1 MFSIEMVPIIIL
13 AFVCELVDS
22 SLGMGYGTTLTPIM
36 LALGFEPIEIVPAV
50 LCSEAITGLLAGVF
64 HHGFGNVDL
73 RRGSPDLKIAMVMG
87 GFSVVGVVLATIIA
101 INVPSWAIKV
111 YIGVLVLALGL
122 VILLNKKKNYAFSW
136 KRIAGLGALAA
147 FNKGI
152 SGGGYGP
159 VVTAGQV
166 LSGVKGR
173 KAVGITSLAE
183 GVTSIVGFG
192 IYLYSGVTLIST
204 LMISLILGAVMS
216 VPISAYIVSR
226 LPAGKL
232 TYIIGG
238 LSTALGGY
246 TLVRLFL

>member
-1 MFSIEMVPIIIL
+1 MLSLEMIPIVLL

-22 SLGMGYGTTLTPIM
+22 TLGMGYGTTLTPIM

-50 LCSEAITGLLAGVF
+50 LCSEAITGVLAGVL
-64 HHGFGNVDL
+64 HHEFGNVDF
-73 RRGSPDLKIAMVMG
+73 RRGSHDRKIAMVMA
-87 GFSVVGVVLATIIA
+87 GFSVVGVILASFIA
-101 INVPSWAIKV
+101 VNVPGWAIKV
-111 YIGVLVLALGL
+111 YIGVLVLAMGL
-122 VILLNKKKNYAFSW
+122 LILLNKKKEYTFSW
-136 KRIAGLGALAA
+136 KRIAGLGWLAA

-166 LSGVKGR
+166 LSGVRGR

-183 GVTSIVGFG
+183 GITSIVGFG
-192 IYLYSGVTLIST
+192 IYMYSGVTLNSS
-204 LMISLILGAVMS
+204 LLISLLLGAVIS
-216 VPISAYIVSR
+216 VPISAYVVSR
-226 LPAGKL
+226 MPAGKL

-238 LSTALGGY
+238 ISTVLGGY

>member
-1 MFSIEMVPIIIL
+1 MLSLEMIPIVLL
-13 AFVCELVDS
+13 AFICELVDS
-22 SLGMGYGTTLTPIM
+22 SLGMGYGTTLTPIL

-50 LCSEAITGLLAGVF
+50 LCSEAITGILAGVF
-64 HHGFGNVDL
+64 HQEFGNVDFK
-73 RRGSPDLKIAMVMG
+73 RGSPDRKIAMVLT
-87 GFSVVGVVLATIIA
+87 GFSVVGVLLATIVA
-101 INVPSWAIKV
+101 INVPSWVIKV

-122 VILLNKKKNYAFSW
+122 VILLNKKKEYVFSW
-136 KRIAGLGALAA
+136 KRISGIGFLAA

-166 LSGVKGR
+166 LSGVRGR

-183 GVTSIVGFG
+183 GITSIVGFG
-192 IYLYSGVTLIST
+192 IYLFSGVSLNSS
-204 LMISLILGAVMS
+204 LLISLILGAVIS

-238 LSTALGGY
+238 ISTALGGY

>member
-192 IYLYSGVTLIST
+192 IYLYSGVTLNST